1 MRQLALAALVAAC
14 HASAESP
21 ADFRTSA
28 PVTVTAA
35 DALQRV
41 TLPFEAYRDARRDF
55 ADLRV
60 FNARGE
66 ALPIAFAGE
75 AEAKR
80 EAPPRVALQ
89 LFPIAAAPSARGSAD
104 LDVLVR
110 SNPNGTLI
118 SVQGRRQGAGAP
130 RAVAW
135 LVDASQL
142 QKPIRALVVDWDAGP
157 GSEIAKLNVEASD
170 DLKSWRLVASRAPV
184 VRLEQAGE
192 KLTQPRVELGAER
205 AKYLRVSAEPG
216 AFALRAVQAELEEV
230 LKPPPR
236 SRRTVS
242 ASAGAKPGEYLFDLG
257 ARLPVEA
264 LRIVLPAA
272 NSVAPFAVAARDAQ
286 SGPWQSVASATFYR
300 LVRDGAEIESP
311 PLAIGRRPARY
322 WSIQLDPRSPA
333 IGAAPAL
340 EAEWRPAQLVFV
352 ARGEGP
358 YQLAFG
364 NPDARRAILA
374 VSELIPGYEPRAELK
389 LPEASV
395 GAVQATAGGDGAW
408 RTLMGDTSPR
418 KALLWAVLLGA
429 VVALGA
435 MAWGLRRQMR
445 APPEGEPRE

>member
-1 MRQLALAALVAAC
+1 M
-14 HASAESP
+14 
-21 ADFRTSA
+21 
-28 PVTVTAA
+28 
-35 DALQRV
+35 
-41 TLPFEAYRDARRDF
+41 
-55 ADLRV
+55 
-60 FNARGE
+60 
-66 ALPIAFAGE
+66 
-75 AEAKR
+75 
-80 EAPPRVALQ
+80 
-89 LFPIAAAPSARGSAD
+89 
-104 LDVLVR
+104 
-110 SNPNGTLI
+110 
-118 SVQGRRQGAGAP
+118 
-130 RAVAW
+130 
-135 LVDASQL
+135 
-142 QKPIRALVVDWDAGP
+142 
-157 GSEIAKLNVEASD
+157 
-170 DLKSWRLVASRAPV
+170 
-184 VRLEQAGE
+184 
-192 KLTQPRVELGAER
+192 ELGAER
-205 AKYLRVSAEPG
+205 AKYLRVSAEPA

-395 GAVQATAGGDGAW
+395 GAVQATAGGDGA
-408 RTLMGDTSPR
+408 
-418 KALLWAVLLGA
+418 